1 MSLTFNIAIDGHS
14 SCGKSTIAKSIAQKY
29 GMRYID
35 TGAMYRAITLYFMR
49 NNIIN
54 NKQVD
59 FVLLTD
65 SLDKITIN
73 FQFNTEL
80 KKSETFL
87 NNENVESIIRGFEVS
102 DNVSI
107 VAQIKEVREKL
118 ILLQKAIGKSKNV
131 VMDGRDIGT
140 KVFPDA
146 RLKLFVTAKAE
157 IRAQRRFDELTV
169 KGERVTF
176 DEILQNLNERDDHD
190 TNRDINPLMQAEDA
204 VLIDNSVL
212 SIQNQN
218 DLIDKLINTKNNES
232 NY

>member
-49 NNIIN
+49 NDIIK

-59 FVLLTD
+59 FALLSD
-65 SLDKITIN
+65 ALDKITIN
-73 FQFNTEL
+73 FQFNSEL

-107 VAQIKEVREKL
+107 IAQIKEVREKL
-118 ILLQKAIGKSKNV
+118 ILLQRAIGKSKNV

-176 DEILQNLNERDDHD
+176 DEILQNLNERDEHD
-190 TNRDINPLMQAEDA
+190 TNREINPLLQAEDA
-204 VLIDNSVL
+204 VLIDNSAL
-212 SIQNQN
+212 SIQDQN
-218 DLIDKLINTKNNES
+218 DLIDNLINTKK
-232 NY
+232 

>member
-49 NNIIN
+49 NDIIK

-59 FVLLTD
+59 FALLSD

-73 FQFNTEL
+73 FQFNSEL

-107 VAQIKEVREKL
+107 IAQIKEVREKL

-146 RLKLFVTAKAE
+146 SLKLFVTAKAE
-157 IRAQRRFDELTV
+157 IRAQRRFDELTE

-176 DEILQNLNERDDHD
+176 DEILQNLNERDDYD

-204 VLIDNSVL
+204 VLIDNSAL
-212 SIQNQN
+212 SIKDQN
-218 DLIDKLINTKNNES
+218 DLIDNLINTKNNES

>member
-49 NNIIN
+49 NDIIK

-59 FVLLTD
+59 FALLSD

-73 FQFNTEL
+73 FQFNSEL

-107 VAQIKEVREKL
+107 IAQIKEVREKL

-176 DEILQNLNERDDHD
+176 DEILQNLNERDDHASMD
-190 TNRDINPLMQAEDA
+190 DELR
-204 VLIDNSVL
+204 
-212 SIQNQN
+212 
-218 DLIDKLINTKNNES
+218 
-232 NY
+232 

>member
-49 NNIIN
+49 NDIIK

-59 FVLLTD
+59 FALLSD

-73 FQFNTEL
+73 FQFNSEL

-107 VAQIKEVREKL
+107 IAQIKEVREKL

-190 TNRDINPLMQAEDA
+190 TNREINPLLQAEDA

-212 SIQNQN
+212 SIQDQN
-218 DLIDKLINTKNNES
+218 DLIDNLINTKNNES

>member
-49 NNIIN
+49 NDIIK

-59 FVLLTD
+59 FALLSD
-65 SLDKITIN
+65 ALDKITIN

-107 VAQIKEVREKL
+107 IAQIKEVREKL
-118 ILLQKAIGKSKNV
+118 ILLQRAIGKSKNV

-176 DEILQNLNERDDHD
+176 DEILQNLNERDDYD

-204 VLIDNSVL
+204 VLIDNSAL
-212 SIQNQN
+212 SIQDQN
-218 DLIDKLINTKNNES
+218 DLIDNLINIKK
-232 NY
+232 

>member
-49 NNIIN
+49 NDIIK

-59 FVLLTD
+59 FALLSD

-73 FQFNTEL
+73 FQFNSEL

-107 VAQIKEVREKL
+107 IAQIKEVREKL

-146 RLKLFVTAKAE
+146 SLKLFVTAKAE
-157 IRAQRRFDELTV
+157 IRAQRRFDELTE

-190 TNRDINPLMQAEDA
+190 TNREINPLLQAEDA
-204 VLIDNSVL
+204 VLIDNSAL
-212 SIQNQN
+212 SIQDQN
-218 DLIDKLINTKNNES
+218 DLIDNLINTKNNES